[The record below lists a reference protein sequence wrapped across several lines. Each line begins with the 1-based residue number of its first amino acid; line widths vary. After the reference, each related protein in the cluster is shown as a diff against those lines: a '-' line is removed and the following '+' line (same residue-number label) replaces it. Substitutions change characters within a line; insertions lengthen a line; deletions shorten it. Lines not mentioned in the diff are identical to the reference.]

1 MSPHVDQHLAA
12 DIAQLNDIDSPQY
25 GAAITHDRNPAAC
38 KLDRRDRPINF
49 RSSRRSVSVP
59 NLAVLRQFG
68 EIIRRTFFFRIY
80 IAAVY
85 C

>member
-1 MSPHVDQHLAA
+1 VSPHVDQHLAA

-49 RSSRRSVSVP
+49 GLHVDR
-59 NLAVLRQFG
+59 LACQIWRFYVNSGRLFA
-68 EIIRRTFFFRIY
+68 EHFFFRIY